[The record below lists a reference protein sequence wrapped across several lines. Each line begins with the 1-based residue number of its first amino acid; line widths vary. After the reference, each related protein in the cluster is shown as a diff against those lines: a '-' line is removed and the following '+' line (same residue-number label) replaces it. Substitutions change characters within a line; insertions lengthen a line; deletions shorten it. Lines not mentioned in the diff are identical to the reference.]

1 MSLTSAL
8 QSTLSGL
15 QVAQAQIQITSNNV
29 ANVNTEGYTRKL
41 ATPSTRA
48 VNGEA
53 AGVQLTEVTRNVS
66 ERLLRQLQDHIALLS
81 GQKIQNDFL
90 RGTQALFGSLGDNAS
105 LGHAVKELA
114 SGFEA
119 LGLTPTSLANKS
131 ATVEEGRAL
140 AAQLNSMS
148 TELQRMRASADREI
162 AAAVGTVNT
171 LLSDIHKLNQQIT
184 SRVAANQ
191 TSPDLEDQRDQL
203 LNKLAEQMDFQH
215 FTRSTGEV
223 VIMTGSGRT
232 LLDSV
237 PATLSH
243 SAAAQLSASVTLG
256 NGIAGIVLS
265 SGSVDITSE
274 ITGGRIAG
282 FIESRDKTLVN
293 LQAEIDR
300 LAEVLRDQ
308 VNKHHNN
315 GTAFPPP
322 QTLTS
327 TRSFAGTDDP
337 PMTGNFRVTVTDA
350 NGLAVETL
358 DVNLAAQAN
367 IAAFVATVNGMTNAS
382 AAINADGTISFSAS
396 GTNGITVNELTGA
409 VTTGGKATG
418 MAQFLGLNDFF
429 SGSPKYTDY
438 VSDRFASNTAALGL
452 SGTLSFNVAGTT
464 TNVNYTTGNSLS
476 DIASAISTAMGGSNI
491 AATAVREG
499 SGYRLQ
505 IADTDADNF
514 FISDS
519 GALSSTFNLRA
530 GTAGTAESLAVRP
543 ALLQNPALVSHA
555 ESSDSATLAAGDL
568 AVAAGDGS
576 IARAIATAFT
586 TATTFA
592 AAGGIAQRTVTLES
606 YAAEILSVNAGL
618 AETMNGRVDSG
629 ESFRTTLSNQ
639 IAEISAVN
647 LDEEL
652 ANIIQLQNAYAAS
665 ARLTSVI
672 AEMLDTLIELG

>member
-15 QVAQAQIQITSNNV
+15 QVAQAQIQVTSNNV

-41 ATPSTRA
+41 ATPATRA
-48 VNGEA
+48 VNGET
-53 AGVQLTEVTRNVS
+53 AGVQLTNITRNVS

-81 GQKIQNDFL
+81 GQKIQNDAL
-90 RGTQALFGSLGDNAS
+90 RETQVLFGSLSDDATLSHGIKD
-105 LGHAVKELA
+105 LA

-119 LGLTPTSLANKS
+119 LGVTPTSLANKS
-131 ATVEEGRAL
+131 STVEEGRAL

-148 TELQRMRASADREI
+148 SNLQKMRASADREI
-162 AAAVGTVNT
+162 ATAITTVNT
-171 LLSDIHKLNQQIT
+171 ILSDIHNLNQQIS
-184 SRVAANQ
+184 SRTAANQ

-203 LNKLAEQMDFQH
+203 LNKLAEQMNFQH

-223 VIMTGSGRT
+223 VILTGSGRT
-232 LLDSV
+232 LLDSQPV
-237 PATLSH
+237 TLSH
-243 SAAAQLSASVTLG
+243 TSAGQLSASVTLG
-256 NGIAGIVLS
+256 NGISGIILS
-265 SGSVDITSE
+265 TGSVDITSE

-282 FIESRDKTLVN
+282 FIENRDNTLVN

-300 LAEVLRDQ
+300 LAEVLRDE

-322 QTLTS
+322 QTLTT
-327 TRSFAGTDDP
+327 TRSFTGTDDP
-337 PMTGNFRVTVTDA
+337 SMTGNFRVTVVDA
-350 NGLAVETL
+350 NGLVVETL

-382 AAINADGTISFSAS
+382 AAINADGTISFSTT
-396 GTNGITVNELTGA
+396 GTNSIAVNELTGA
-409 VTTGGKATG
+409 VTTGSKTTG

-429 SGSPKYTDY
+429 SGNPTYTDY
-438 VSDRFASNTAALGL
+438 VSDRFTSNTTALGL
-452 SGTLSFNVAGTT
+452 SGTLTFNVAGAT
-464 TNVNYTTGNSLS
+464 TNVAYAAGDSLS
-476 DIASAISTAMGGSNI
+476 DIATAISAALGGSNI
-491 AATAVREG
+491 SATAVREG
-499 SGYRLQ
+499 TGYRLQ
-505 IADTDADNF
+505 ITDTDADNF
-514 FISDS
+514 FITDS
-519 GALSSTFNLRA
+519 GTLSSQFNLRA
-530 GTAGTAESLAVRP
+530 GTAGTAESLVVRP
-543 ALLQNPALVSHA
+543 ALLQNPGLLAHA
-555 ESSDSATLAAGDL
+555 ESSDSGTLAVGDL
-568 AVAAGDGS
+568 AVSAGDGS
-576 IARAIATAFT
+576 IARSIATAFT

-592 AAGGIAQRTVTLES
+592 AAGGIAQRTVTIES

-618 AETMNGRVDSG
+618 ADTMNSKVESG
-629 ESFRTTLSNQ
+629 ESFRATLSNQ

-672 AEMLDTLIELG
+672 AEMLDILIELG